1 MALEQPKKPAG
12 GAYGQFMN
20 EKRAEFTKQLQGK
33 PVSEVA
39 KLGGSIWKAMSEADK
54 APYQKKFEDA
64 KAKYE
69 KDFAAFIAA
78 GGVKTKGV
86 TALRAEKRKARA
98 AKQAKKD
105 PLKPKKPAGGAY
117 GCFLAK
123 HRPAFMKECQGQSVT
138 AVTKLASAKWK
149 ALSEAEKAPFE
160 EEYETK
166 RKAYFEAMKSYVPPA
181 GAEAKE
187 DEDEDDDDAEE
198 EEEEEEED
206 EEEEAEEEE
215 ASPPSKKARK
225 AEAPPAKKEKTTHAM
240 VALSDDILAEAKNK
254 GLDLKLKAM
263 MRLPKVVEKKI
274 NAKAALKALEQADGK
289 AVAAKKALFG
299 A

>member
-1 MALEQPKKPAG
+1 MALEQPKKLAG
-12 GAYGQFMN
+12 GAYGQFMI

-54 APYQKKFEDA
+54 APYLKKFEDA

-86 TALRAEKRKARA
+86 KALRSEKRKAKA

-123 HRPAFMKECQGQSVT
+123 HRPAFMKDL
-138 AVTKLASAKWK
+138 KLASAK
-149 ALSEAEKAPFE
+149 
-160 EEYETK
+160 T
-166 RKAYFEAMKSYVPPA
+166 
-181 GAEAKE
+181 
-187 DEDEDDDDAEE
+187 
-198 EEEEEEED
+198 
-206 EEEEAEEEE
+206 
-215 ASPPSKKARK
+215 
-225 AEAPPAKKEKTTHAM
+225 
-240 VALSDDILAEAKNK
+240 
-254 GLDLKLKAM
+254 
-263 MRLPKVVEKKI
+263 
-274 NAKAALKALEQADGK
+274 ALKAFEQADGK

>member
-1 MALEQPKKPAG
+1 MAPEQPKKPAG
-12 GAYGQFMN
+12 GAFGQFMN
-20 EKRAEFTKQLQGK
+20 EKRAEFTKQLQGQ
-33 PVSEVA
+33 PASEV
-39 KLGGSIWKAMSEADK
+39 SRHVVSTWKAMSEADK

-64 KAKYE
+64 KAKYA

-78 GGVKTKGV
+78 GGVKKKG
-86 TALRAEKRKARA
+86 TMALRAEKRKARA

-123 HRPAFMKECQGQSVT
+123 HRPAFIKECLGQPVT
-138 AVTKLASAKWK
+138 VVTKLASAKWK
-149 ALSEAEKAPFE
+149 ALSEAERAPFE
-160 EEYETK
+160 EEYKTK

-187 DEDEDDDDAEE
+187 DEDEDDNDAEE
-198 EEEEEEED
+198 EEEEE
-206 EEEEAEEEE
+206 AEEGEP
-215 ASPPSKKARK
+215 SPPSKKAKK
-225 AEAPPAKKEKTTHAM
+225 AEAPPAKKAKTTDAM
-240 VALSDDILAEAKNK
+240 VALSDDILAEAKKK
-254 GLDLKLKAM
+254 GLGLKLQAM
-263 MRLPKVVEKKI
+263 MRLPKVVEKQI
-274 NAKAALKALEQADGK
+274 DAKAALVALEQADGK

>member
-1 MALEQPKKPAG
+1 MAPEQPKKPAG
-12 GAYGQFMN
+12 GAFGQFMN

-33 PVSEVA
+33 PVSEVS
-39 KLGGSIWKAMSEADK
+39 KLGGSTWKAMSEADK

-64 KAKYE
+64 KAKYA

-78 GGVKTKGV
+78 GGVKKKGTV
-86 TALRAEKRKARA
+86 ALRAEKRKAKA

-123 HRPAFMKECQGQSVT
+123 HRPAFIKECLGQPVT
-138 AVTKLASAKWK
+138 VVTKLASAKWK
-149 ALSEAEKAPFE
+149 ALSEAERAPFE

-187 DEDEDDDDAEE
+187 DEDEDDNDAEE
-198 EEEEEEED
+198 EEEEE
-206 EEEEAEEEE
+206 AEEGEP
-215 ASPPSKKARK
+215 SPPSKKAKK
-225 AEAPPAKKEKTTHAM
+225 AEAPPAKKAKTTDAM
-240 VALSDDILAEAKNK
+240 VALSDDILAEAKKK
-254 GLDLKLKAM
+254 GLGLKLHAM
-263 MRLPKVVEKKI
+263 MRLPKVVEKQI
-274 NAKAALKALEQADGK
+274 DAKAALVALEEADGK